1 VLRNGKSVF
10 ARKRLVLFEMIFIG
24 FDYGQEFLT
33 IYPRSNPEVSMI
45 VYHGSNVIVARPR
58 LVHQNRTL
66 DFGYGFYTT
75 TNLNHAISFAD
86 KVTSR
91 RQSGSPCVSSY
102 VVPDIEKLAGRYKV
116 LVFSEPNEEWLDFV
130 AACRSG
136 QAHDYDIVE
145 GPMADDTIF
154 NYVQNFIDKKISR
167 EAFWSLAKFK
177 RPTHQISFHT
187 AKALTTLRFLKGRE
201 VRDEE

>member
-1 VLRNGKSVF
+1 
-10 ARKRLVLFEMIFIG
+10 
-24 FDYGQEFLT
+24 
-33 IYPRSNPEVSMI
+33 MI

-75 TNLNHAISFAD
+75 TNLNQAISFAD

-130 AACRSG
+130 FANRNGMYAGKQYDIIFGPVANDTIYRTFVAYEEGILTKEETIARLKVKELYNQMTFATEAALNKLTYSG
-136 QAHDYDIVE
+136 QLPIE
-145 GPMADDTIF
+145 RGKP
-154 NYVQNFIDKKISR
+154 
-167 EAFWSLAKFK
+167 
-177 RPTHQISFHT
+177 
-187 AKALTTLRFLKGRE
+187 
-201 VRDEE
+201 